1 MNDLLNL
8 FIHFR
13 THLCILVNR
22 GTHEEMK
29 RKVQHGIHVQQYI
42 YSNNQRSLIVCVC
55 VCLCMYTR
63 NMWNSEWKTC
73 QRIHAP
79 VLESTDSLH
88 YSWWF
93 IIYFHSN
100 GFNNLVCNSHIF
112 NIVSLGFHVVL
123 DIHSFKLQIH
133 F

>member
-1 MNDLLNL
+1 MNDLMNL

-29 RKVQHGIHVQQYI
+29 SSALDTCTTI
-42 YSNNQRSLIVCVC
+42 YLFKQSEIIDCLC
-55 VCLCMYTR
+55 VCLCMYNR

-100 GFNNLVCNSHIF
+100 GFNNLVCNSNIF
-112 NIVSLGFHVVL
+112 DIVSLGFHVVL